1 MLSVLTELFLAL
13 LATAGLMS
21 LLCLIL
27 IRALF
32 PPTVTGEEPLTLI
45 PASGDGRTLDL
56 TVRRLFFL
64 RRWGLYHGK
73 VAVVDCGL
81 DEVGQTIVRLLR
93 SDCGE
98 LMLCSLDD
106 LPLLIP

>member
-13 LATAGLMS
+13 LAAAGLMS
-21 LLCLIL
+21 LICLLL

-32 PPTVTGEEPLTLI
+32 QPNITGEKSLTLI

-56 TVRRLFFL
+56 TVHRLLFL

-98 LMLCSLDD
+98 LILCSPED
-106 LPLLIP
+106 LPRLIP

>member
-1 MLSVLTELFLAL
+1 MLSVLTDLLLAL

-21 LLCLIL
+21 LICLL
-27 IRALF
+27 FIRALF
-32 PPTVTGEEPLTLI
+32 APTVSGEETLTLI

-56 TVRRLFFL
+56 TVHRLLFL

-93 SDCGE
+93 TDCRE
-98 LMLCSLDD
+98 LILCSPDD
-106 LPLLIP
+106 LPRLIP